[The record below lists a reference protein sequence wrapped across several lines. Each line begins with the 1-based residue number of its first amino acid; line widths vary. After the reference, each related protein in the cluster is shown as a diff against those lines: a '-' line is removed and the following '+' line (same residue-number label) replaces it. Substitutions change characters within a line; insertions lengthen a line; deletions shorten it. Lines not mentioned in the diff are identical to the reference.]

1 MLTKIKNEDLS
12 VPSIIYLQH
21 SFLKYVLGYLYT
33 LTRSRNPI
41 LKNKKKQRQPSRR
54 TNVTIIRNSNGC
66 WTAKSIIRRINQDL
80 VGGKKLKK
88 QNQDAASPWNKIF
101 RVSRRVHYRITRWS
115 QKGAEKNSKNWNTA
129 RNTREGRGEN
139 SWWCYCKVVPRG
151 VSRGDWSMRRR
162 MCGIAAISEG
172 LDQRIY
178 PRYRGY

>member
-1 MLTKIKNEDLS
+1 MLLSSIVPVLTIIKCLNREQVRIIPTFLKISTFALYAIYHCTYMLTKIKNEDLS

-115 QKGAEKNSKNWNTA
+115 QKGAEKNSKN
-129 RNTREGRGEN
+129 
-139 SWWCYCKVVPRG
+139 
-151 VSRGDWSMRRR
+151 
-162 MCGIAAISEG
+162 
-172 LDQRIY
+172 
-178 PRYRGY
+178 